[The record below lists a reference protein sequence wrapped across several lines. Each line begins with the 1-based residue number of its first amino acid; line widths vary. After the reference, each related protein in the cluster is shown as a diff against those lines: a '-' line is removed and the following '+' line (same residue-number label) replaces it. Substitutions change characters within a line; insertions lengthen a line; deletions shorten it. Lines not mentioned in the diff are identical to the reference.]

1 MANNSALSKSAP
13 LSTPQATF
21 MQQCEAR
28 EWRKRYEA
36 KAKEL
41 GRVKAQSWWIAVKDD
56 ILRIRGQAGLDTLIN
71 EMNQQREA
79 PNDLRGN

>member
-13 LSTPQATF
+13 PSTPQATF

-28 EWRKRYEA
+28 EWRHRYET

-41 GRVKAQSWWIAVKDD
+41 GRVKAQSWWIAVKND
-56 ILRIRGQAGLDTLIN
+56 ILRIRGQAGLDTLLR
-71 EMNQQREA
+71 EMNDETRSK
-79 PNDLRGN
+79 G

>member
-13 LSTPQATF
+13 PSTPQATF

-41 GRVKAQSWWIAVKDD
+41 GRVKAQSWWIAVKND
-56 ILRIRGQAGLDTLIN
+56 ILRIRGQAGLDTLLR
-71 EMNQQREA
+71 EMNNETRSK
-79 PNDLRGN
+79 G

>member
-1 MANNSALSKSAP
+1 MANNSALSKSTP

-28 EWRKRYEA
+28 EWRKRYET

-56 ILRIRGQAGLDTLIN
+56 ILRIRGQAGLDTLLR
-71 EMNQQREA
+71 EMN
-79 PNDLRGN
+79 NDANSLSSRG

>member
-1 MANNSALSKSAP
+1 MANNSALSKSAQP
-13 LSTPQATF
+13 STPQATF

-28 EWRKRYEA
+28 EWRKRYET

-56 ILRIRGQAGLDTLIN
+56 ILRIRGQAGLDTLLR
-71 EMNQQREA
+71 EMNDETRSK
-79 PNDLRGN
+79 G

>member
-1 MANNSALSKSAP
+1 
-13 LSTPQATF
+13 

-28 EWRKRYEA
+28 EWRKRYET

-56 ILRIRGQAGLDTLIN
+56 ILRIRGQAGLDTLLR
-71 EMNQQREA
+71 EMN
-79 PNDLRGN
+79 NDANSLSSRG

>member
-1 MANNSALSKSAP
+1 MANNSALNKSALP
-13 LSTPQATF
+13 STPQATF

-28 EWRKRYEA
+28 EWRKRYET

-56 ILRIRGQAGLDTLIN
+56 ILKIRGQAGLDTLLR
-71 EMNQQREA
+71 EMNNETRSK
-79 PNDLRGN
+79 G

>member
-1 MANNSALSKSAP
+1 MDKTSALSKSAP
-13 LSTPQATF
+13 PSTPPATF

-28 EWRKRYEA
+28 EWRRRYEA

-56 ILRIRGQAGLDTLIN
+56 ILKIRGQAGLDTLLG
-71 EMNQQREA
+71 EMNNETR
-79 PNDLRGN
+79 RTG

>member
-1 MANNSALSKSAP
+1 MANNSALSKSALP
-13 LSTPQATF
+13 STPQATF

-28 EWRKRYEA
+28 EWRKRYET

-56 ILRIRGQAGLDTLIN
+56 ILRIRGQAGLDTLLR
-71 EMNQQREA
+71 EMNNETRSK
-79 PNDLRGN
+79 G

>member
-1 MANNSALSKSAP
+1 MDKTSALSKSAP
-13 LSTPQATF
+13 PSTPPATF

-56 ILRIRGQAGLDTLIN
+56 ILRIRGQAGLDTLLR
-71 EMNQQREA
+71 EMNDETRSK
-79 PNDLRGN
+79 G

>member
-1 MANNSALSKSAP
+1 MANNSALSKSTLP
-13 LSTPQATF
+13 STPPATF

-28 EWRKRYEA
+28 EWRKRYET

-56 ILRIRGQAGLDTLIN
+56 ILKIRGQAGLDTLLR
-71 EMNQQREA
+71 EMNNETRSK
-79 PNDLRGN
+79 G